1 MPSRRACLFALITV
15 MGVLPLGGRFLHDSP
30 ARAADAAILHVTSSG
45 ATHDFSLADLDAMPQ
60 AKFRTGTP
68 WSGGVDEFSGVRLA
82 DLLKAVGAQ
91 GASLQLIA
99 LNDYVVTASSDE
111 LVKADAL
118 LSTRRDG
125 EPMPISDKGPIFV
138 IFPFDDRPELKH
150 QAYFSRAVWQLD
162 RIVVEP

>member
-1 MPSRRACLFALITV
+1 MLSRRACLFALITA
-15 MGVLPLGGRFLHDSP
+15 MAVLPLGGRIWHDNT
-30 ARAADAAILHVTSSG
+30 AQAADEAILHVTSSG

-60 AKFRTGTP
+60 TKFQTSTP
-68 WSGGVDEFSGVRLA
+68 WSEGVNEFSGVRLA
-82 DLLKAVGAQ
+82 DLLKTVGPQ

-118 LSTRRDG
+118 LATRRDG
-125 EPMPISDKGPIFV
+125 DLMPISDKGPIFV